1 MVFEQQKQIEV
12 SKANTEVQ
20 TMEAQFQTSIT
31 LANIEAEK
39 KAKLKDAELQEAIE
53 VQRAKVTQERERAER
68 MSKTTVEAEIMQT
81 IADAEFYKSKALADA
96 KLFKEM
102 KEAEADK
109 ILFEAQ
115 SDGIKLMQRAF
126 HGDNA
131 ATLSY
136 IMLEQGLHAELA
148 KLNATAIEGLAPK
161 ITVWNTD
168 GASKGTIQE
177 LMQSLPPVI
186 STIQNQTGIK
196 PPAWMADVSGTK

>member
-12 SKANTEVQ
+12 SKAHTEVQ
-20 TMEAQFQTSIT
+20 TMEAQFQTSIA

-39 KAKLKDAELQEAIE
+39 KAKLRDAELQEAIE
-53 VQRAKVTQERERAER
+53 VERAKVAQEKERAER

-81 IADAEFYKSKALADA
+81 IADAEFYKAKALADA

-102 KEAEADK
+102 KEAEADR

-115 SDGIKLMQRAF
+115 SEGIKLMQRAF

-168 GASKGTIQE
+168 GGN
-177 LMQSLPPVI
+177 L
-186 STIQNQTGIK
+186 
-196 PPAWMADVSGTK
+196 D